1 MKRTIV
7 QTAGAPAALGP
18 YSQGV
23 LVEGGRTLYIAGQVP
38 IDPQT
43 GNLVGDGDIRV
54 QTERVLENIGAIL
67 QEAAMGFQDLVKVG
81 IFLANLDDFA
91 DVNEIYGRRFSDT
104 PPARTTVQ
112 IAGFPMGFLIEMDA
126 IAVASA
132 KLK

>member
-7 QTAGAPAALGP
+7 QTTGAPASLGP

-43 GNLVGDGDIRV
+43 GNLLGHGDIRV
-54 QTERVLENIGAIL
+54 QTERVLDNIGAIL
-67 QEAAMGFQDLVKVG
+67 EEAGMGFQDLVKVG
-81 IFLANLDDFA
+81 IFLANFDDFGE
-91 DVNEIYGRRFSDT
+91 VNDIYGKRFSST

-112 IAGFPMGFLIEMDA
+112 IAKFPMGFLIEIDA
-126 IAVASA
+126 IAVA
-132 KLK
+132 

>member
-7 QTAGAPAALGP
+7 QTPGAPAALGP

-54 QTERVLENIGAIL
+54 QTERVLDNIGAIL
-67 QEAAMGFQDLVKVG
+67 QEAAMGFHDLVKVG
-81 IFLANLDDFA
+81 IFLANFDDFG
-91 DVNEIYGRRFSDT
+91 DVNEIYGKRFSDS

-112 IAGFPMGFLIEMDA
+112 IASFPMGFLIEIDA
-126 IAVASA
+126 IAVA
-132 KLK
+132 

>member
-7 QTAGAPAALGP
+7 QTTSAPAALGP

-43 GNLVGDGDIRV
+43 GNLVGHGDIRV
-54 QTERVLENIGAIL
+54 QTERVLDNIGAIL
-67 QEAAMGFQDLVKVG
+67 EGAGMVFQDLVEVG
-81 IFLANLDDFA
+81 IFLTNFDDFGE
-91 DVNEIYGRRFSDT
+91 VNEIYGRRFSDT

-112 IAGFPMGFLIEMDA
+112 ITRFPMGFLIQVDA
-126 IAVASA
+126 IAVA
-132 KLK
+132 